1 MKGAHVALV
10 RGCELVSVDGCY
22 YLRIPDE
29 AFTYQTTRA
38 YRWKELGS
46 FESFPEAEKAARE
59 VLNGGK
65 H

>member
-10 RGCELVSVDGCY
+10 RGCELVSVDGFY

-46 FESFPEAEKAARE
+46 FESFAAAERAARE